1 MDLINKYNIDI
12 LEEKYLL
19 YINKYSLSYISGSL
33 YYVGPSFKK
42 YINSLSI
49 IELKLKSKKIL
60 NLIYFLKLNH
70 DVGIDPQKFEGSSL
84 IDG

>member
-1 MDLINKYNIDI
+1 MDLLNNYNIDI
-12 LEEKYLL
+12 LEKQYLL

-49 IELKLKSKKIL
+49 IELKLKSKKIS
-60 NLIYFLKLNH
+60 NLIYFLNSNH
-70 DVGIDPQKFEGSSL
+70 VVGIDPQKFKGSSL

>member
-12 LEEKYLL
+12 LEEQYLL

-49 IELKLKSKKIL
+49 IELKLKSKKNIKF
-60 NLIYFLKLNH
+60 NLFFKIK
-70 DVGIDPQKFEGSSL
+70 S
-84 IDG
+84 